1 MEESPAG
8 FTMGGGAS
16 VRSVT
21 LREDWQA
28 LIDDAQVGQHHN
40 ARVFSEEED
49 AFILA
54 ARNAARKLEW
64 RVICAKIGCNEA
76 TARKRYIKLTGR
88 GNHGWEASQG

>member
-1 MEESPAG
+1 MAESPSRL
-8 FTMGGGAS
+8 TMGCGAT
-16 VRSVT
+16 VRSMT
-21 LREDWQA
+21 LREDWQS

-40 ARVFSEEED
+40 ARTFSEEED

-64 RVICAKIGCNEA
+64 RIICARIGCNET

-88 GNHGWEASQG
+88 GNHGWEAIQG

>member
-1 MEESPAG
+1 MEESPTG

-16 VRSVT
+16 IQSVT

-28 LIDDAQVGQHHN
+28 LIDDAQVGQHHD
-40 ARVFSEEED
+40 ARRFTEEDD

-64 RVICAKIGCNEA
+64 RIICAKIGCNEA

-88 GNHGWEASQG
+88 GSHGWEASQG